1 MKSATAYKAAVYTEK
16 SLDSDFWKGRAVDK
30 QINSSETSISNYWI
44 REFLESD
51 FLTPT
56 LLAQEYFGAIEAPGK
71 AMVLLRAA
79 VT

>member
-1 MKSATAYKAAVYTEK
+1 MSYYVT
-16 SLDSDFWKGRAVDK
+16 
-30 QINSSETSISNYWI
+30 
-44 REFLESD
+44 
-51 FLTPT
+51 T